1 MSSWSTPFW
10 SHDSA
15 TGAGPGPAR
24 TLPQRDAPRLSGTGS
39 PDGVDQTHPIEGFRR
54 GDGAVELFTYTDQP
68 VRVVLIDNE
77 PWFVL
82 ADLCRVLD
90 IANVGNVVDRLDD
103 LNIRRADVENARGQM
118 RQTVLVS
125 EAAMYEVVIRSDK
138 PEAVTFRRWITGEVL
153 PSIRR
158 TGPRDR
164 SPAARTSPAPSCWRW
179 GAGLRSWN
187 ARRPRNASGR
197 LRRWVAVDSAKGS
210 SPRGRTFPRR
220 APTTWWQKPSAPPA
234 APTAG

>member
-1 MSSWSTPFW
+1 MT
-10 SHDSA
+10 
-15 TGAGPGPAR
+15 
-24 TLPQRDAPRLSGTGS
+24 
-39 PDGVDQTHPIEGFRR
+39 
-54 GDGAVELFTYTDQP
+54 AVELFTYTDHQ
-68 VRVVLIDNE
+68 VRVVLIDDE

-90 IANVGNVVDRLDD
+90 IANPSSVVARLDSSLVD
-103 LNIRRADVENARGQM
+103 TLRLTEGNRGNPNV
-118 RQTVLVS
+118 TIVS
-125 EAAMYEVVIRSDK
+125 EPGMYEVVIRSDK

-164 SPAARTSPAPSCWRW
+164 SPVARTSPAPSCWRW

-187 ARRPRNASGR
+187 ARRPGSGNVKAAAAVRRSPIAASPPWGGS
-197 LRRWVAVDSAKGS
+197 RRPAA
-210 SPRGRTFPRR
+210 R
-220 APTTWWQKPSAPPA
+220 PTTWWQKPSAPPA